1 MEQKKLPTIK
11 EIAKK
16 LNISAS
22 TVSRALHNHP
32 SIGWVTTM
40 RVHKLAAEL
49 NYEPNQTAIFFKQR
63 KTFTIGVI
71 LPHLS
76 EHFFSSAI
84 SGIEDYSGK
93 KNYTVLMGQSLDDPE
108 REMRLIESMKKHR
121 VDGLLVSIT
130 KKTDDYTPFENL
142 AKSNIPVVYF
152 DRIPALNDIH
162 YIACDL
168 KTGMLDAIDLL
179 AARGHRHIGFING
192 PAELLA
198 SKERMDA
205 YQKGISKNDIALDPQ
220 LVQTSDLSADD
231 NRGAMERLLIAA
243 NRPTAVITFND
254 YVALDAMKVARE
266 HHLKANTDIHFISFA
281 NLPIWDYMENPPMAS
296 IEQFPYQQ
304 GEKAAEILLALLD
317 DSRADGDGTPLKFE
331 QIILQSALVEKS

>member
-1 MEQKKLPTIK
+1 MEPKKLPTIK
-11 EIAKK
+11 EIAKR

-40 RVHKLAAEL
+40 RVHKVAAEL
-49 NYEPNQTAIFFKQR
+49 DYEPNQTAIFFKQR

-84 SGIEDYSGK
+84 SGIEDFVGK
-93 KNYTVLMGQSLDDPE
+93 KNYTVLLGQSLDDPE
-108 REMRLIESMKKHR
+108 REKRLIGSMKKHR
-121 VDGLLVSIT
+121 VDGLIVSIT
-130 KKTDDYTPFENL
+130 KKTNDYSPFDIL

-152 DRIPALNDIH
+152 DRIPALEDIH

-179 AARGHRHIGFING
+179 VSSGHKNIAFING
-192 PAELLA
+192 PSELIA
-198 SKERMDA
+198 SQERMEA
-205 YQKGISKNDIALDPQ
+205 YEKGIRKNGMEVNSRLLQ
-220 LVQTSDLSADD
+220 SSDLSPED
-231 NRGAMERLLIAA
+231 NRNAMNRLLILAE
-243 NRPTAVITFND
+243 RPTAVITFND
-254 YVALDAMKVARE
+254 YVALDAMKIARE
-266 HHLKANTDIHFISFA
+266 NRLQVNGDIHFISFA

-304 GEKAAEILLALLD
+304 GEKAAEMLLTLLEEKPD
-317 DSRADGDGTPLKFE
+317 ETESVYQ
-331 QIILQSALVEKS
+331 QIMLQSALVEKK